1 MPVKLTTPES
11 EEADEARIE
20 IVPLID
26 IMFFLLASFMMV
38 SLSMTQLQRVPME
51 LPVASSS
58 VSEIQSPQIHLA
70 LSAEGVMRLEQKVIT
85 LTDLADRLL
94 AEPQPQE
101 LRVMLAAD
109 PQSRHQEV
117 LRVLD
122 VLRAAGVRRINFET
136 QSTKAR

>member
-1 MPVKLTTPES
+1 MPVKLSSYES
-11 EEADEARIE
+11 EEHDEARIE

-51 LPVASSS
+51 LPVASSG
-58 VSEIQSPQIHLA
+58 VSETQVPQLHLA
-70 LSAEGVMRLEQKVIT
+70 LSAEGVMKLEQKVIT
-85 LTDLADRLL
+85 LTEL
-94 AEPQPQE
+94 AERLRAEPEPQE

-136 QSTKAR
+136 QQPPKP